1 MSNAKL
7 FSIIKEEWI
16 TKTTRLPITDDYIFK
31 RVFAYKGNESVL
43 KDFLEAILKKKI
55 KKVTIKNPEI
65 IPYEKGEKRGLLD
78 IKAETEDGTML
89 DIEMQMEDEKDID
102 ERATS
107 YMGKLISEQLQV
119 GHKYI
124 ELKKSIVIFI
134 TNYNFLKRNSYH
146 SVGKMKFDETL
157 EEEYVDMGYKEEE
170 QIASKYIEFHY
181 IELPKYKKKEP
192 SKFTKLDQWM
202 CVFTQRKEE
211 IMLAEKE
218 NKEIKKAM
226 NTLDF
231 ISEDPKERERHNSII
246 MAEYNRLTSE
256 HNFFEAGVEEGI
268 EKGKKEGKKEGVIK
282 TAKAMLEKNIP
293 IETIME
299 ITELTKEEIE
309 KLK

>member
-1 MSNAKL
+1 MANK
-7 FSIIKEEWI
+7 
-16 TKTTRLPITDDYIFK
+16 KTREIERLPLTDDYIFK
-31 RVFAYKGNESVL
+31 RVFAFEGNESVL
-43 KDFLEAILKKKI
+43 KDFLEAILKKDI
-55 KKVTIKNPEI
+55 KEVTIKNPEI
-65 IPYEKGEKRGLLD
+65 IPYEKDEKRGLLD
-78 IKAETEDGTML
+78 IKAETDDGTIL
-89 DIEMQMEDEKDID
+89 DIEMQMKDRKD
-102 ERATS
+102 TEERGIQYLGNMITS
-107 YMGKLISEQLQV
+107 QLQV
-119 GHKYI
+119 GDDYTK
-124 ELKKSIVIFI
+124 LKKSIVIFI

-268 EKGKKEGKKEGVIK
+268 EKGIEKGKEEERKEIAKKLLKIR
-282 TAKAMLEKNIP
+282 IP
-293 IETIME
+293 IEQIIET
-299 ITELTKEEIE
+299 TGLTKQEIE
-309 KLK
+309 ELN

>member
-1 MSNAKL
+1 MQNTKQ
-7 FSIIKEEWI
+7 FSIIKEEW
-16 TKTTRLPITDDYIFK
+16 KTETRRLPITDDYIFK

-43 KDFLEAILKKKI
+43 KDFLEAILKKEI
-55 KKVTIKNPEI
+55 QKVTIKNPEI

-119 GHKYI
+119 GHKYT

-146 SVGKMKFDETL
+146 SIGRMKFDKTIED
-157 EEEYVDMGYKEEE
+157 EYVNLGYDKEDEV
-170 QIASKYIEFHY
+170 ASKYIEVHY
-181 IELPKYKKKEP
+181 IELPKFKKKEL

-202 CVFTQRKEE
+202 CIFTQNREG

-218 NKEIKKAM
+218 NKEIKRAI

-231 ISEDPKERERHNSII
+231 LSKDPKERERHNSIV
-246 MAEYNRLTSE
+246 MAEYNRLVSE
-256 HNFFEAGVEEGI
+256 HNFFED
-268 EKGKKEGKKEGVIK
+268 GKKEGKLEIAKKMLKEKV
-282 TAKAMLEKNIP
+282 P
-293 IETIME
+293 IEMIE
-299 ITELTKEEIE
+299 KFTELSKEEIE
-309 KLK
+309 KIK

>member
-1 MSNAKL
+1 M
-7 FSIIKEEWI
+7 
-16 TKTTRLPITDDYIFK
+16 TQKTTKIPRLPLTDDYIFK
-31 RVFAYKGNESVL
+31 RVFAFEGNESVL
-43 KDFLEAILKKKI
+43 KDLLEAILRKDI
-55 KKVTIKNPEI
+55 KTVTIKNPEI
-65 IPYEKGEKRGLLD
+65 IPYEKDDKRGLLD
-78 IKAETEDGTML
+78 IKAETDDGTVL
-89 DIEMQMEDEKDID
+89 DIEMQMEDKKNAE
-102 ERATS
+102 ERGTLYAGNMITS
-107 YMGKLISEQLQV
+107 QLQV
-119 GHKYI
+119 GDDYKK
-124 ELKKSIVIFI
+124 LKKSIVIFI

-268 EKGKKEGKKEGVIK
+268 EKGIEKGKEEGKKEERKEI
-282 TAKAMLEKNIP
+282 AKKLLKIRIP
-293 IETIME
+293 IEQIIET
-299 ITELTKEEIE
+299 TGLTKQEIE
-309 KLK
+309 ELN